1 MIKCSELQ
9 LGDWVMCDKG
19 FPSQITEIKD
29 LGEVKELSPLEIS
42 ESILKLNDFEEIP
55 VGNRRLFRYT
65 DKRACVEIYLE
76 LGLIRVS
83 TLCTNN
89 TLYDN
94 EIKYVHELQHVFRML
109 KIGNWHLGV
118 DARNFIVM

>member
-9 LGDWVMCDKG
+9 LGDWVMYDKG
-19 FPSQITEIKD
+19 FPLQITEIKD

-42 ESILKLNDFEEIP
+42 ESILKLNGFEEIP
-55 VGNRRLFRYT
+55 VGNRRFFRYT
-65 DKRACVEIYLE
+65 DKSARVDIYLE

-83 TLCTNN
+83 SLCTNV

-94 EIKYVHELQHVFRML
+94 EIQYVHELQHVFRMF

>member
-55 VGNRRLFRYT
+55 VGNRRFFRYT

-94 EIKYVHELQHVFRML
+94 DIKYVHELQHVFRML

-118 DARNFIVM
+118 DARNFKVM